1 MMEEALTVDDDLDL
15 GENEQ
20 KIDELIGNLE
30 IKVENEK
37 NPQMKVSKQK

>member
-1 MMEEALTVDDDLDL
+1 MEEALTVDDDLDL

-37 NPQMKVSKQK
+37 NPQMK

>member
-1 MMEEALTVDDDLDL
+1 MDEALTVDDDLDL

>member
-1 MMEEALTVDDDLDL
+1 MEEALTVDDDLDL